1 MNPFQPLATS
11 FFGKSNL
18 FQGFINDNNKPK
30 KGSSK
35 QKLNELKKRRA
46 KNRVAAKSRRK
57 NRIIAKGL
65 HAKLA

>member
-30 KGSSK
+30 WGSYK
-35 QKLNELKKRRA
+35 QKQKQIAKRRA
-46 KNRVAAKSRRK
+46 KNKVAAKSRRK